1 MVFLMVLASTE
12 MFLHEE
18 QDDEPTD
25 TDDKGEDDEEKG
37 EQELMDPEGVLWVV
51 NISVTAQENIDCG
64 CGRIAMVEEMLDR
77 YTGR

>member
-1 MVFLMVLASTE
+1 MVLASTE

-37 EQELMDPEGVLWVV
+37 EQELMGVLWVV
-51 NISVTAQENIDCG
+51 NISVTGQENIDCG
-64 CGRIAMVEEMLDR
+64 CGRIAMVDEMLDR